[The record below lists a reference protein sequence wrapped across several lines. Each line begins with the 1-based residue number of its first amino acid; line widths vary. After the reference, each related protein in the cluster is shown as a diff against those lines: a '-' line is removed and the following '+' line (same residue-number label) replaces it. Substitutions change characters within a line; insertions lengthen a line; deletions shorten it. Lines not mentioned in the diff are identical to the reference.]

1 MRARTS
7 RKKEVVADDDLA
19 NIPLPIV
26 SDRPTPEP
34 TLGFENVVTAASRLI
49 LDRRAKDGDQQGK
62 GKNKEGGDD
71 EDRSEGFTIG
81 IFGEWGSGKSSV
93 LRAVRKRIEDKGNDK
108 FLIVDFEAWR
118 YTDGKSLQVELL
130 RSIATALD
138 NHAIAGAGLL
148 KSIAINLLR
157 GGTDAAAAVTEI
169 ALGLTGVEADAGGD
183 IKRKLQQAGVEEKA
197 SDDMGQT
204 DLFALFDKFSKELA
218 KRGLYVV
225 VLVDDLDRC
234 SPEGVSQIISTL
246 NTLMDYRRF
255 IFVVA
260 LDQSYI
266 VKAITNAYALR
277 DQDGERDEAFG
288 ERFLEKVIQIPL
300 SVPRIDYKDDL
311 ENLVGKENLRVLEK
325 YYGFDDEI
333 RQVVQQTIVPLGLH
347 SNPRQFKRF
356 INTYVVSCFINYA
369 EMMGAKDSKDL
380 VRALVWLIALKT
392 VANGK
397 YESVREDVFDL
408 IRDADDDDAEPL
420 DSKTIGRL
428 PTFEHYEPDDE
439 QCDFTQIYEQHPTFP
454 RFVEELTAS
463 GITVET
469 ISRVLEFVSSTDSGA
484 TEAESALQKEGS
496 SSVGSTFMDYF
507 NRSDHPEIKET
518 VDLLD
523 KWIQGIVPGK
533 ITRTERRQYWNYGD
547 LDHKGPGV
555 AFCSLVIPNLN
566 KMRIRLFYNAEEAKK
581 ILAGLGELGVP
592 GYAVNVANPKQG
604 KWGVGSLYID
614 FWFKDFVRAGELPEK
629 IKKLVRDA
637 HDDFCAEG

>member
-49 LDRRAKDGDQQGK
+49 LDRREKDGDQQGK
-62 GKNKEGGDD
+62 GKNKKGGDD

-138 NHAIAGAGLL
+138 DYEIAGAGFL
-148 KSIAINLLR
+148 KSMAINLLR
-157 GGTDAAAAVTEI
+157 GSTDAAAAVTEI
-169 ALGLTGVEADAGGD
+169 VLGLTGVEPDAGGD
-183 IKRKLQQAGVEEKA
+183 IKQKLQQAGVEEKA

-333 RQVVQQTIVPLGLH
+333 KRVVQQTIVPLGLH

-369 EMMGAKDSKDL
+369 EVMGTKDSKDL
-380 VRALVWLIALKT
+380 VRAP
-392 VANGK
+392 VAHRPQDRCQR
-397 YESVREDVFDL
+397 EVRE
-408 IRDADDDDAEPL
+408 RAR
-420 DSKTIGRL
+420 GRL
-428 PTFEHYEPDDE
+428 
-439 QCDFTQIYEQHPTFP
+439 
-454 RFVEELTAS
+454 
-463 GITVET
+463 
-469 ISRVLEFVSSTDSGA
+469 
-484 TEAESALQKEGS
+484 
-496 SSVGSTFMDYF
+496 
-507 NRSDHPEIKET
+507 RSD
-518 VDLLD
+518 
-523 KWIQGIVPGK
+523 QGCG
-533 ITRTERRQYWNYGD
+533 
-547 LDHKGPGV
+547 
-555 AFCSLVIPNLN
+555 
-566 KMRIRLFYNAEEAKK
+566 
-581 ILAGLGELGVP
+581 
-592 GYAVNVANPKQG
+592 
-604 KWGVGSLYID
+604 
-614 FWFKDFVRAGELPEK
+614 
-629 IKKLVRDA
+629 
-637 HDDFCAEG
+637 

>member
-1 MRARTS
+1 MRTRTS
-7 RKKEVVADDDLA
+7 RKKEVVADGDLA

-49 LDRRAKDGDQQGK
+49 LDRREKDDDQKGK
-62 GKNKEGGDD
+62 GKSKKSEDT

-93 LRAVRKRIEDKGNDK
+93 LRAVRKRVEDKGHDQ

-138 NHAIAGAGLL
+138 DREIEGAGTL
-148 KSIAINLLR
+148 KSLAISILR
-157 GGTDAAAAVTEI
+157 TSTNAVASVSAI
-169 ALGLTGVEADAGGD
+169 ALGLKGVETAASEEVRQELRDAG
-183 IKRKLQQAGVEEKA
+183 QQKKA
-197 SDDMGQT
+197 TDDMGQT

-218 KRGLYVV
+218 KRRLYVV

-333 RQVVQQTIVPLGLH
+333 KQVVQQTIVPLGLH

-356 INTYVVSCFINYA
+356 INTYVVSSFINYA
-369 EMMGAKDSKDL
+369 EVMGAKDSKDL

-408 IRDADDDDAEPL
+408 IRGADDDAEPL
-420 DSKTIGRL
+420 DSKTIDQL
-428 PTFEHYEPDDE
+428 PTFEHYGPDDPE
-439 QCDFTQIYEQHPTFP
+439 CDFTQIYKQHPNF
-454 RFVEELTAS
+454 RAFIEELTAS

-496 SSVGSTFMDYF
+496 PSAGRTFMDRY
-507 NRSDHPEIKET
+507 NRENHPEIKET

-523 KWIQGIVPGK
+523 GWIRNIEPDK
-533 ITRTERRQYWNYGD
+533 IARVERKMYWNYVFPD
-547 LDHKGPGV
+547 SKGSNV
-555 AFCSLVIPNLN
+555 AFCNLSLPNLT
-566 KMRIRLFYNAEEAKK
+566 KMCVALNYNEERTMEV
-581 ILAGLGELGVP
+581 LAGLSELDDPDYSVRPFMG
-592 GYAVNVANPKQG
+592 GR
-604 KWGVGSLYID
+604 WGGGTLLIE
-614 FWFKDFVRAGELPEK
+614 FRFRDFVRDRVLPEK
-629 IKKLVRDA
+629 IQQLIRGAYDY
-637 HDDFCAEG
+637 FRAEG